1 MKIKTV
7 WKWTKIIWGLTYIGF
22 VVIFV
27 IVLGFFIAGMLQDKT
42 ALIDTVA
49 MSTVTLLLAFAS
61 LPNLLIQL
69 LSLLEINQ
77 KKTFTATKK
86 CPNCRHTIDLKI
98 TED

>member
-7 WKWTKIIWGLTYIGF
+7 WKWTKITWGLTYIAF
-22 VVIFV
+22 VVVFV
-27 IVLGFFIAGMLQDKT
+27 IILGFFIAGMLQDKT

>member
-7 WKWTKIIWGLTYIGF
+7 WKWTKITWGLTYIGF

-27 IVLGFFIAGMLQDKT
+27 IVLGFFIAGMLQDKA

-69 LSLLEINQ
+69 VSLLEINQ